1 MKFVC
6 ARISCLQFNPTKAF
20 RLQRTQTEMHVHTT
34 NKRIFGDEKVSLQKS
49 IFCQAFE
56 ARTHVMRVCVGS
68 RMSISKLTAD
78 VIEEL

>member
-1 MKFVC
+1 
-6 ARISCLQFNPTKAF
+6 
-20 RLQRTQTEMHVHTT
+20 MHVHTT